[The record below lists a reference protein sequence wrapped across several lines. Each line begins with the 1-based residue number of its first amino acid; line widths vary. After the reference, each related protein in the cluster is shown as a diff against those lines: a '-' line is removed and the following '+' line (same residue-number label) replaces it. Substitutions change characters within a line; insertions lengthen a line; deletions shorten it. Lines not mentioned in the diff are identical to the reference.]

1 MKVGFVGLGHMGAP
15 MSRNVLAAG
24 HDLLVHDLRREAAA
38 GLEVAGAGWAATPRE
53 VAAGREAV
61 ITMLP
66 APAHVERVL
75 LGPDGLLSG
84 LAPGSVWID
93 MSTSVP
99 AVADRVRAVA
109 GDVAVLDA
117 PVSGMAAGARSGT
130 LQIFVGGEEAVFRR
144 VRPLLEAMGDPER
157 ILHVGG
163 HGAGYTV
170 KLMINLLWFAHLV
183 ATAEV
188 LTIGTQAGVDLAT
201 LRRCLLASPAASN
214 FLERDVLSVL
224 EAGDYDDSFALAL
237 ACKDL
242 GLAVD
247 LAGHAGVR
255 AEVSA
260 VVEQVYRR
268 ARAQYGD
275 VGGEMLPIKLYED
288 LTRTPLRLPPV
299 STSAP
304 RPSLLNPP
312 RLPRPRPPRLPLSP
326 PLPHYRGPSGR
337 MSPGTALSLQHHPRQ
352 VVRRGCRVHAAGG
365 RVARI
370 TEAFWLTGTGRQD
383 VGWPPEWCL

>member
-53 VAAGREAV
+53 VAASREAV

-117 PVSGMAAGARSGT
+117 PVSGMAAGARAGT

-247 LAGHAGVR
+247 LAGHAGV
-255 AEVSA
+255 SA
-260 VVEQVYRR
+260 
-268 ARAQYGD
+268 
-275 VGGEMLPIKLYED
+275 GGERRGGAGLP
-288 LTRTPLRLPPV
+288 
-299 STSAP
+299 
-304 RPSLLNPP
+304 
-312 RLPRPRPPRLPLSP
+312 PRPRPVRRRRRRDAPDQALRRPHPHPPPPPARIHLRIPHPSVSP
-326 PLPHYRGPSGR
+326 PLSAALRLSAFPGLSAAPRLSALPG
-337 MSPGTALSLQHHPRQ
+337 SPP
-352 VVRRGCRVHAAGG
+352 
-365 RVARI
+365 
-370 TEAFWLTGTGRQD
+370 
-383 VGWPPEWCL
+383 

>member
-53 VAAGREAV
+53 VAAAREAV
-61 ITMLP
+61 IPMLP

-109 GDVAVLDA
+109 GDAAVLDA
-117 PVSGMAAGARSGT
+117 PVSGMTAGARAGT

-157 ILHVGG
+157 ILYVGS

-170 KLMINLLWFAHLV
+170 KLMINLLWFAHLM

-188 LTIGTQAGVDLAT
+188 LAIGTQAGVDLAT

-247 LAGHAGVR
+247 LAGHAGVP

-275 VGGEMLPIKLYED
+275 AGGEMLPIKLYED
-288 LTRTPLRLPPV
+288 LTRTPPPPPARIHLRIPRASAVPGPPPPPV
-299 STSAP
+299 A
-304 RPSLLNPP
+304 
-312 RLPRPRPPRLPLSP
+312 SP
-326 PLPHYRGPSGR
+326 PALSWPIGPHAPGR
-337 MSPGTALSLQHHPRQ
+337 ALSLQHHPRQ
-352 VVRRGCRVHAAGG
+352 VVRPGCRVHAAGG
-365 RVARI
+365 HVARI
-370 TEAFWLTGTGRQD
+370 PEAFCLAGTGRQD
-383 VGWPPEWCL
+383 AGRPPEWCL

>member
-1 MKVGFVGLGHMGAP
+1 MGPALRRAALWNLLGAAMKVGFVGLGHMGAP

-24 HDLLVHDLRREAAA
+24 HDLVVHDVRPEAGTAIVAGGAAWARSPREAAQ
-38 GLEVAGAGWAATPRE
+38 GRDVA
-53 VAAGREAV
+53 

-66 APAHVERVL
+66 MPWQVEEVL
-75 LGPDGLLSG
+75 LGPDGLLDG
-84 LAPGSVWID
+84 LPPGAVWID

-109 GDVAVLDA
+109 EPRSIEVLDA
-117 PVSGMAAGARSGT
+117 PVSGMASGARAAT
-130 LQIFVGGEEAVFRR
+130 LQIFVGGRAETYQR
-144 VRPLLEAMGDPER
+144 VRSLLEAMGHRDA
-157 ILHVGG
+157 ILHVGP

-170 KLMINLLWFAHLV
+170 KLMINLLWFAHLT

-188 LTIGTQAGVDLAT
+188 LSVGAAAGVDLAT

-224 EAGDYDDSFALAL
+224 RDGDYDESFALAL

-247 LAGHAGVR
+247 LARDTGVPV
-255 AEVSA
+255 EVSA

-275 VGGEMLPIKLYED
+275 AGGEMLPIKLLED
-288 LTRTPLRLPPV
+288 LTGTPLRID
-299 STSAP
+299 AP
-304 RPSLLNPP
+304 
-312 RLPRPRPPRLPLSP
+312 
-326 PLPHYRGPSGR
+326 
-337 MSPGTALSLQHHPRQ
+337 Q
-352 VVRRGCRVHAAGG
+352 
-365 RVARI
+365 
-370 TEAFWLTGTGRQD
+370 E
-383 VGWPPEWCL
+383 